1 MLNLKRKCRTRKG
14 NQIALIKAKK
24 DNLMKIMTQMKLR
37 IKLKEIMILVL
48 EVEVDQLFLMH
59 GLELFQL
66 RMMKKS
72 FSKLIQ

>member
-1 MLNLKRKCRTRKG
+1 
-14 NQIALIKAKK
+14 LIKAKK

-37 IKLKEIMILVL
+37 IKLKEVMILVL

-66 RMMKKS
+66 RLMKRS
-72 FSKLIQ
+72 FSKLFQ

>member
-1 MLNLKRKCRTRKG
+1 MFNLKRKCITRKG
-14 NQIALIKAKK
+14 DQIALIKVKK
-24 DNLMKIMTQMKLR
+24 DYLFKIMTQVKLR
-37 IKLKEIMILVL
+37 IKLREVVTTVL
-48 EVEVDQLFLMH
+48 EVEGDHLFLMH